1 MAKYYLIAW
10 VSLLASNI
18 VLLFALNGVLEINFW
33 TVGSTQIGNC
43 IEAILLTLA
52 LAAKLKAYKNEQA
65 AYQESILE
73 KTKENERLVTKQ
85 NIVLEQKVKERTAEL
100 REEKTKSDELLL
112 NILPKAIV
120 DELKSTG
127 RATPRLHEHVSVM
140 FIDIE
145 GFTGYSERVSPSELV
160 GDIDRLFRGFD
171 LIIEKYGIEKIKTI
185 GDAYLCAAGLHSTK
199 SDHAMRTLQA
209 AKEIIEFV
217 EAERQRGDFFK
228 VRVGIHSGSLI
239 SGVVGKSKFA
249 YDIWG
254 DTVNVA
260 ARMEQNGKEGKI
272 NVSEQVYNL
281 LKDEISF
288 EHRGKLP
295 VKNKGDIDMYFYEG

>member
-1 MAKYYLIAW
+1 
-10 VSLLASNI
+10 
-18 VLLFALNGVLEINFW
+18 
-33 TVGSTQIGNC
+33 
-43 IEAILLTLA
+43 
-52 LAAKLKAYKNEQA
+52 
-65 AYQESILE
+65 
-73 KTKENERLVTKQ
+73 
-85 NIVLEQKVKERTAEL
+85 
-100 REEKTKSDELLL
+100 
-112 NILPKAIV
+112 
-120 DELKSTG
+120 
-127 RATPRLHEHVSVM
+127 M